1 MTLSIENQ
9 QIIGKID
16 DLEDKLEGK
25 LPVDR
30 LELIELINSW
40 GRYNSFQ
47 TSALNYN
54 QIEIKVCEPLECYN
68 LSKLDVSRIKNM
80 NCLFKYSM
88 FNGDIS
94 QWNTSNVTSMVSM
107 FKRTIKFNGDISNW
121 DVSNVTSM
129 NSMFYQTEKFNSDI
143 GNWDVYKVTDM
154 SYMFSFSEKFNQNIS
169 DWNLND
175 IVYFKYAFY
184 KVESFLNKY
193 NNGEILPNNSNE
205 LKKWFNEN
213 RDRMNDLDIKDKYSD
228 QIDGFFSKI
237 NNINSLDIK
246 YK

>member
-1 MTLSIENQ
+1 MALSIENQ
-9 QIIGKID
+9 QIIGNID
-16 DLEDKLEGK
+16 DLEAKLEGK

-47 TSALNYN
+47 TSVLNYN
-54 QIEIKVCEPLECYN
+54 QIEIKACEPLECYN

-121 DVSNVTSM
+121 DVS
-129 NSMFYQTEKFNSDI
+129 
-143 GNWDVYKVTDM
+143 KVTDM

-169 DWNLND
+169 NWSLND

-193 NNGEILPNNSNE
+193 NNGENLPNNSNE

-213 RDRMNDLDIKDKYSD
+213 RDRMNDIDIQDK
-228 QIDGFFSKI
+228 
-237 NNINSLDIK
+237 
-246 YK
+246 

>member
-1 MTLSIENQ
+1 
-9 QIIGKID
+9 
-16 DLEDKLEGK
+16 
-25 LPVDR
+25 
-30 LELIELINSW
+30 
-40 GRYNSFQ
+40 
-47 TSALNYN
+47 
-54 QIEIKVCEPLECYN
+54 
-68 LSKLDVSRIKNM
+68 M

-88 FNGDIS
+88 FNVDIS

-237 NNINSLDIK
+237 NNIYSLDIK